1 MAITHA
7 NDTTI
12 DTIIGDGITLVDFW
26 ASWCGPCRMFGPIF
40 ESVSDTVPDV
50 KFVKFE
56 IDETNR
62 RTPAK
67 YGIRSIPSVLA
78 FKNGELVEARTGLMD
93 EETVL
98 NWIQELNNG
107 KQYEFYSP
115 VKQNLTHIN
124 MVRKTIQMQV
134 PMYSIIVFI
143 KGNINNVNSNK
154 VYRLKSFIENIK
166 HYEKIKISVE
176 TVEEIY
182 TILKDYKD
190 NPRATIKE
198 HINNINKF

>member
-40 ESVSDTVPDV
+40 ESASDQATDV

-98 NWIQELNNG
+98 NWIQEL
-107 KQYEFYSP
+107 
-115 VKQNLTHIN
+115 
-124 MVRKTIQMQV
+124 
-134 PMYSIIVFI
+134 
-143 KGNINNVNSNK
+143 KG
-154 VYRLKSFIENIK
+154 
-166 HYEKIKISVE
+166 
-176 TVEEIY
+176 
-182 TILKDYKD
+182 
-190 NPRATIKE
+190 
-198 HINNINKF
+198 